1 MENFGKRL
9 REIREKRGLSQRQSV
24 RMIAKIG
31 VTQDCNSDV
40 IGKYERGERSPSAY
54 KLRDICV
61 ALNVSADYLLGLSD
75 KEDLK

>member
-9 REIREKRGLSQRQSV
+9 REIREKRGLSQVQLAK
-24 RMIAKIG
+24 MIAKIG
-31 VTQDCNSDV
+31 VIQYCKSEA
-40 IGKYERGERSPSAY
+40 IGRYERGDRFPSAY

-75 KEDLK
+75 KEDLT

>member
-9 REIREKRGLSQRQSV
+9 REIREKRGLSQVQLV
-24 RMIAKIG
+24 KMIAKIG
-31 VTQDCNSDV
+31 VIQDYKSDTV
-40 IGKYERGERSPSAY
+40 GKYERGERLPSAY

-61 ALNVSADYLLGLSD
+61 ALNDSADYLLGLSD

>member
-1 MENFGKRL
+1 MENFGNRL
-9 REIREKRGLSQRQSV
+9 RAIREKRGLSQRKLV
-24 RMIAKIG
+24 KMIAKIG

-40 IGKYERGERSPSAY
+40 IGRYERGDRLPSAY
-54 KLRDICV
+54 KLHDICI

>member
-9 REIREKRGLSQRQSV
+9 REIREKRGLSQLQLAKT
-24 RMIAKIG
+24 IAKIG
-31 VTQDCNSDV
+31 VVQGYKVDT
-40 IGKYERGERSPSAY
+40 IGKYERGEVFPSAY
-54 KLRDICV
+54 KLHDICI

>member
-1 MENFGKRL
+1 MENFGNRL
-9 REIREKRGLSQRQSV
+9 REIREKRGLSQAQLV
-24 RMIAKIG
+24 KMIAKIE
-31 VTQDCNSDV
+31 VIQALNSDV
-40 IGKYERGERSPSAY
+40 IGKYERGERFPSAY

>member
-1 MENFGKRL
+1 MENFGNRL

-31 VTQDCNSDV
+31 VTQDCKSDA
-40 IGKYERGERSPSAY
+40 IGKYERGERFPSAY

>member
-1 MENFGKRL
+1 MENFGNRL
-9 REIREKRGLSQRQSV
+9 RAIREKRGLSQVQLV
-24 RMIAKIG
+24 KMIAKIG
-31 VTQDCNSDV
+31 VTQDCKSDA
-40 IGKYERGERSPSAY
+40 IGKYERGERFPGCY

>member
-1 MENFGKRL
+1 MENFGNRL
-9 REIREKRGLSQRQSV
+9 REIREKRGLSQV
-24 RMIAKIG
+24 KLVKMIAKIG
-31 VTQDCNSDV
+31 VIQDYKSDTV
-40 IGKYERGERSPSAY
+40 GKYERGERLPSAY

>member
-9 REIREKRGLSQRQSV
+9 REIREKRGLSQRKLV
-24 RMIAKIG
+24 KMIAKIE
-31 VTQDCNSDV
+31 VIQACNSDV
-40 IGKYERGERSPSAY
+40 IGKYERGERFPNAY
-54 KLRDICV
+54 KLHDICV

>member
-9 REIREKRGLSQRQSV
+9 RTIREKRGFSQLQLAK
-24 RMIAKIG
+24 MIAKIG
-31 VTQDCNSDV
+31 VVQGYKVDTV
-40 IGKYERGERSPSAY
+40 GKYERGACLPGCY
-54 KLRDICV
+54 KLHDICV

>member
-40 IGKYERGERSPSAY
+40 IGKYERGERLPSCY
-54 KLRDICV
+54 KLHDICA

>member
-9 REIREKRGLSQRQSV
+9 REIREKRGLSQVQLV
-24 RMIAKIG
+24 KMIAKIG

-40 IGKYERGERSPSAY
+40 IGKYERGERFPSAY